1 MPGETITLQVG
12 QCGNQVGLQY
22 WQQLSLEHGINSDGS
37 SNPYPI
43 NTNNKFQFQNLT
55 STSNNN
61 ESSTKYRDDHPELF
75 FTLSDSNRYTPRSI
89 LIDMEPSV
97 IGKSTSTLPMFN
109 PRNVHLSEQGNSAA
123 NNWINGYKYGTEEEE
138 ALINLI
144 DREADKCNN
153 LSNFQLFHSV
163 AGGTGSGVGSKILEL
178 ISDRY
183 GHKKLLNT
191 FSIFPSNEDT
201 SDVVVQ
207 PYNTI
212 LTLKR
217 LIDYSDATFIFHND
231 SLNRIENLLFN
242 NNMQLNNN
250 NNDDLFLGANKLIA
264 SVTASLSNPLRFPG
278 YMYSSIESII
288 SNLVP
293 TPDLKFLTSAIAPFS
308 SQKHNYI
315 NEYDMILELSNDR
328 YKTNRVSNETNYITM
343 LNYLIGDN
351 LDQRE
356 IRKGI
361 LKSQQRTPFVPWAA
375 RSVQVIHGKKS
386 PFIKSSN
393 NLDGVQITN
402 NTSIIEVFT
411 KILKQYDLLIKRKAY
426 LNRYYSSL
434 EEENEVME
442 LFSQSREAVKS
453 IVEEYKACKELNY
466 LDDEDDDD
474 GDFGISG
481 GADND
486 AITQDQDMDI

>member
-37 SNPYPI
+37 SNPYP
-43 NTNNKFQFQNLT
+43 TN
-55 STSNNN
+55 SNNN
-61 ESSTKYRDDHPELF
+61 FQFRDLTHDSNEQTSTKYRNDHPELF

-163 AGGTGSGVGSKILEL
+163 AGGTGSGVGSKVLEL

-231 SLNRIENLLFN
+231 SLNRIENLLFS
-242 NNMQLNNN
+242 NNMQLNKLN

-264 SVTASLSNPLRFPG
+264 SVTACLSNPLRFPG
-278 YMYSSIESII
+278 YMYSSIESIM

-328 YKTNRVSNETNYITM
+328 YKTNRVTNDTNYITM

-361 LKSQQRTPFVPWAA
+361 LKSQQRTQFVPWAA
-375 RSVQVIHGKKS
+375 RSVQVVHGKKS
-386 PFIKSSN
+386 PFVNSTN

-402 NTSIIEVFT
+402 NTSIVEVFT
-411 KILKQYDLLIKRKAY
+411 KILKQFDLLMKRKAY

-442 LFSQSREAVKS
+442 LFSQSRESVKS
-453 IVEEYKACKELNY
+453 VVDEYRACKERNY
-466 LDDEDDDD
+466 LDDDDEDVGDEDVGPNNDDVM
-474 GDFGISG
+474 
-481 GADND
+481 
-486 AITQDQDMDI
+486 TQDQDMDI